1 MATTRIIPMHIG
13 KGRTIAQMLTD
24 GTDYGKNPEK
34 TNQGEL
40 ISSYACDPCTADAE
54 FLLAKREYDLHPLCC
69 RPRHPTPWS
78 FCHRMHRGICPCRLA

>member
-34 TNQGEL
+34 ANQGEL
-40 ISSYACDPCTADAE
+40 ISAYAPVLQAG
-54 FLLAKREYDLHPLCC
+54 
-69 RPRHPTPWS
+69 
-78 FCHRMHRGICPCRLA
+78 RGHTRGSK